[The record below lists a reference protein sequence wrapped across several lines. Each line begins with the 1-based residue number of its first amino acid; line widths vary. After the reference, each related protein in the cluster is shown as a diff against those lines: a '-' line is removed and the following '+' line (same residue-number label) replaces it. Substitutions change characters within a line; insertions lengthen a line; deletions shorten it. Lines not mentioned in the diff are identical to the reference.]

1 MRSNNLLQLVD
12 QILALIG
19 TPREQAPWGVKCS
32 HKDLCYGKK
41 FSPMLLSALEKFVVD
56 AIEAKRAYNDDFSR
70 RRKYLPACTITLKPC
85 RIDPFPHLISP
96 YA

>member
-1 MRSNNLLQLVD
+1 MSSDNLLQLVD

-19 TPREQAPWGVKCS
+19 TQREQAPWGVKCS
-32 HKDLCYGKK
+32 HRDLCYGKK

-85 RIDPFPHLISP
+85 RIDPFPHFISS